1 MTYCSK
7 HLLSACFSISFLLT
21 ACQEAKHPPVVP
33 AADTTAQAAMDGR
46 SRLIEGLKEVRR
58 LVVSKDSQQT
68 AMLFRF
74 PIADA
79 AIELSGNPAFESEK
93 ARNGGYITKALFLS
107 EYSVFEPQLGLGEL
121 DSALRDI
128 DINKLKTADSLGFV
142 DSSTIKGCIHG
153 YSIRI
158 EKDSLVEFDSYGYP
172 VSDSAREENNDMKCG
187 EYLLVWEFVFD
198 GKRLYMTAHSE
209 GD

>member
-21 ACQEAKHPPVVP
+21 ACQEAKHPPGVP
-33 AADTTAQAAMDGR
+33 AADATAQAAMDGR
-46 SRLIEGLKEVRR
+46 SRLIVALTEVRR

-68 AMLFRF
+68 AMMFRF
-74 PIADA
+74 PIADSYFS
-79 AIELSGNPAFESEK
+79 LSGDSIFESEK
-93 ARNGGYITKALFLS
+93 AKNGDRITRAMFLS
-107 EYSVFEPQLGLGEL
+107 GYGQLVQELQFQEL
-121 DSALRDI
+121 DSAFRDI

-187 EYLLVWEFVFD
+187 DYLLVWEFVFD
-198 GKRLYMTAHSE
+198 GKRLYMTSHSE